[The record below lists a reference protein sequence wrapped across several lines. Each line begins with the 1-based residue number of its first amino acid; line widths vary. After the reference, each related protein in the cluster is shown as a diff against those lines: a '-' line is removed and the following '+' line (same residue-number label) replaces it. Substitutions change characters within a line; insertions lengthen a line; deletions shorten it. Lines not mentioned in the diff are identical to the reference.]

1 MPVTSSWRIFSKLQK
16 ASSISG
22 VGNLIAVGNFTSKWN
37 VGVIWITSVS
47 LGSFLLTST
56 LKLCRY
62 FFRYQKPQS
71 IWSKLLLKIQLHMK
85 GGTNFK
91 NLVLRAFLR
100 GILQAI
106 RLLTEAPPPAKH
118 HVQLV
123 TAESEQSWKSDLNIL
138 PSCTVYPSL
147 SDVSACSFFNSPK
160 HSFPLYF
167 IYMLEVIFF

>member
-1 MPVTSSWRIFSKLQK
+1 MKEYFLNIGDCGQFQTSPKLILRELPPKSHSGILQMPVTSSWRIFSKLQK
-16 ASSISG
+16 AGSISG

-91 NLVLRAFLR
+91 NLVLRSFLL

-123 TAESEQSWKSDLNIL
+123 TAESEQIWKSDLNI
-138 PSCTVYPSL
+138 
-147 SDVSACSFFNSPK
+147 
-160 HSFPLYF
+160 
-167 IYMLEVIFF
+167 